1 MQNTT
6 MSHYIGIRLNIVK
19 QRFMTFIMCTRL
31 FRNMVFAVASKRT
44 LFKGK
49 TFYIQ
54 TPMHEIKLLNRLDQ
68 AFSSYMYQ
76 SKVLV
81 NCLEHLKLVPT
92 CTFSSQSSL
101 VNCLEHLTLLL
112 TCTFSSQSSLITSLI
127 AALQEKKLFCISS
140 FNFYNQRRGLF
151 FRYYYSWFQHT

>member
-19 QRFMTFIMCTRL
+19 QRFMAFIMCKRL
-31 FRNMVFAVASKRT
+31 FRNMVFAVSSKRT

-81 NCLEHLKLVPT
+81 NCLEHLKLI
-92 CTFSSQSSL
+92 
-101 VNCLEHLTLLL
+101 L

-151 FRYYYSWFQHT
+151 FPYYYSWFQHT